1 MIVLIDEYDVPLAKA
16 NENGYYD
23 EMVLLIRNLFENVLK
38 TNHSLKFAVLTGCLR
53 VAKESIFTGLNNFK
67 VYSITDVDFD
77 ENFGFTDDEVK
88 ELLHYYGQDF
98 TKIDGTGLAGD
109 IYDELTAKGTQCNL
123 EEIEKD
129 IEDRD
134 YRDMH
139 RETSPLKQAKD
150 AVLVDSSEM
159 NIDEVVDA
167 IYQIYARV

>member
-1 MIVLIDEYDVPLAKA
+1 MKDDGTLSSSLLELSELLEKHYEEKVIVLIDEYDVPLAKA

-88 ELLHYYGQDF
+88 ELLHYYGQD
-98 TKIDGTGLAGD
+98 THYETVKEWYDGYRFGNVDVYLSLIH
-109 IYDELTAKGTQCNL
+109 IYG
-123 EEIEKD
+123 
-129 IEDRD
+129 R
-134 YRDMH
+134 Y
-139 RETSPLKQAKD
+139 TSAQ
-150 AVLVDSSEM
+150 
-159 NIDEVVDA
+159 
-167 IYQIYARV
+167 

>member
-88 ELLHYYGQDF
+88 ESGRM
-98 TKIDGTGLAGD
+98 LA
-109 IYDELTAKGTQCNL
+109 Y
-123 EEIEKD
+123 
-129 IEDRD
+129 
-134 YRDMH
+134 
-139 RETSPLKQAKD
+139 P
-150 AVLVDSSEM
+150 
-159 NIDEVVDA
+159 
-167 IYQIYARV
+167 